1 MKYILC
7 VDTQPQLN
15 PSENIRKYTIEIEEL
30 RKKDDTFD
38 TLVINNEGQ
47 IIVTRRIGIL
57 DGKTYK
63 LDEEVTEELYNID
76 IELFNGVNYVYLEN
90 ITGLLMT
97 LDYVLTNDTFDS
109 YPTMIQMNS
118 AITQTASSIEISV
131 NAQIEGLRVQTIKEV
146 DVEYALSLS
155 NQVAPTT
162 GWNTVAPVWESGKYM
177 WQRTKTTYG
186 DNTVETSEPTCI
198 SGAKGDK
205 GDTGDSGLGI
215 NSIVE
220 YYAVSNSN
228 STAPDDSS
236 FSTSLKTMTTTNKYL
251 WNYELITYSDD
262 STEKT
267 SKRVIGVYGN
277 KGDKGDKGDTGD
289 TGIGISNIS
298 NKYQVSASNIIE
310 PTTWLDNPPQL
321 TTINKYLWNYEIIT
335 YTDLNTYTT
344 TPTVIGVYG
353 DKGQTG
359 DNGEDG
365 DDGIGVTALVEQYYL
380 STSSSSQSGGSWKN
394 TQDPWEKGK
403 YIWTRNK
410 ITWTNNTTTYT
421 TPILATGINNANE
434 VANDTS
440 EDLSQNYSTT
450 VQMNAAIT
458 TKANEINSVV
468 ATKVGNSEIISK
480 INQSSEQIAINASK
494 IKLEGYTT
502 INNGFAIDNNGNAS
516 IANGAVIIDNTG
528 IKMADNTQI
537 IGGQG
542 LMTNLQ
548 FVGELSSQNANNM
561 FSKFW
566 WYDSGNMVFLS
577 DYILINA
584 NIPSDFTIVNANIEL
599 VEHPVYW
606 SNYSRY
612 GYVKNIGLY
621 EIDSNSKLISNYQ
634 TSADTYSGMVNR
646 ISNCWGEN
654 KTTNWNPSTPSD
666 NNYGTQTVKS
676 IDLKSLLESDSNI
689 IFAIRSDYT
698 KTYNQSTEQQDD
710 AENTCFLTAIL
721 NVYGFMAFE

>member
-15 PSENIRKYTIEIEEL
+15 PSEDIRKYILEVEEL
-30 RKKDDTFD
+30 RKKDNTFD
-38 TLVINNEGQ
+38 TLVVNNEGH
-47 IIVTRRIGIL
+47 ITVVRRIGIL

-63 LDEEVTEELYNID
+63 LDEEITEELYNID

-90 ITGLLMT
+90 ITGLPMT

-109 YPTMIQMNS
+109 YPTMVQMNS

-131 NAQIEGLRVQTIKEV
+131 NAQIEGLRAQTIKEV

-155 NQVAPTT
+155 NQVAPIT
-162 GWNTVAPVWESGKYM
+162 GWSTVAPVWESGKYM

-205 GDTGDSGLGI
+205 GDTGD
-215 NSIVE
+215 
-220 YYAVSNSN
+220 
-228 STAPDDSS
+228 
-236 FSTSLKTMTTTNKYL
+236 
-251 WNYELITYSDD
+251 
-262 STEKT
+262 
-267 SKRVIGVYGN
+267 
-277 KGDKGDKGDTGD
+277 TG
-289 TGIGISNIS
+289 
-298 NKYQVSASNIIE
+298 QA
-310 PTTWLDNPPQL
+310 
-321 TTINKYLWNYEIIT
+321 
-335 YTDLNTYTT
+335 
-344 TPTVIGVYG
+344 
-353 DKGQTG
+353 GQ
-359 DNGEDG
+359 DG

-380 STSSSSQSGGSWKN
+380 STSSSSQTGGSWKN

-468 ATKVGNSEIISK
+468 ATKVGNNEVISK
-480 INQSSEQIAINASK
+480 INQSSEQITINASK

-516 IANGAVIIDNTG
+516 IANGSVIIDTTG

-548 FVGELSSQNANNM
+548 LVGELSSQNANNL
-561 FSKFW
+561 FNQFW
-566 WYDSGNMVFLS
+566 WYDYGTFRFFS
-577 DYILINA
+577 DYIIIPVDIPSNFTVTNA
-584 NIPSDFTIVNANIEL
+584 NIKLI
-599 VEHPVYW
+599 EHPVYW
-606 SNYSRY
+606 SNHSRY
-612 GYVKNIGLY
+612 GYVKELGLY
-621 EIDSNSKLISNYQ
+621 QINSSSKLTANFQS
-634 TSADTYSGMVNR
+634 SADIYSGMITR
-646 ISNCWGEN
+646 ISNCWGTN
-654 KTTNWNPSTPSD
+654 RTTTWTPTTPTD
-666 NNYGTQTVKS
+666 NNYGAQTVKS
-676 IDLKSLLESDSNI
+676 IDLKNFLDNDNNI
-689 IFAIRSDYT
+689 TFAIKSDHT
-698 KTYNQSTEQQDD
+698 ETYDESTSTRIE
-710 AENTCFLTAIL
+710 AENTCYVTAVL